1 MAEEVLTEEEMDALG
16 ELSNISMGS
25 STTALSALLQNK
37 KVTIEMPRIEVINR
51 SQALDDYE
59 RQCILVHI
67 NYSKGLEGGDILLL
81 KPTDVMTMTD
91 LMMGGDGTNN
101 QGEVSDLQ
109 LSAISEAMNQMM
121 GSAATSLSVMLNR
134 AVDITPPE
142 TDTIDVES
150 IKIFALGAASFCVAT
165 AGGLLGAKLMNVF
178 LKEKINP
185 MIGAAGVSAVPD
197 SARVVEVEGQK
208 YDPSNHLLMH
218 AMAPNVSGVIGSAVA
233 AGVMMSFLM
242 M

>member
-91 LMMGGDGTNN
+91 LMMGGYGTNN

-150 IKIFALGAASFCVAT
+150 IKIFENIFKTPDKDMVKVTFHFRVGDLIDSTMIQLYRLNFAQNLIDIFMAQMKKNEEDIKKAQEREK
-165 AGGLLGAKLMNVF
+165 AGN
-178 LKEKINP
+178 
-185 MIGAAGVSAVPD
+185 
-197 SARVVEVEGQK
+197 
-208 YDPSNHLLMH
+208 
-218 AMAPNVSGVIGSAVA
+218 
-233 AGVMMSFLM
+233 
-242 M
+242 

>member
-67 NYSKGLEGGDILLL
+67 NYSKGLEGGGILLL

-150 IKIFALGAASFCVAT
+150 IKIFENIFKTPDKDMVKVTFHFRVGDLIDSTMIQLYRLNFAQNLIDIFMAQMKKNEEDIKKAQEREK
-165 AGGLLGAKLMNVF
+165 AGN
-178 LKEKINP
+178 
-185 MIGAAGVSAVPD
+185 
-197 SARVVEVEGQK
+197 
-208 YDPSNHLLMH
+208 
-218 AMAPNVSGVIGSAVA
+218 
-233 AGVMMSFLM
+233 
-242 M
+242 

>member
-1 MAEEVLTEEEMDALG
+1 MAEEILTEEEIDALG

-101 QGEVSDLQ
+101 QGEVSELQ

-121 GSAATSLSVMLNR
+121 GNAATSLSVMLNR
-134 AVDITPPE
+134 AVDITPPK
-142 TDTIDVES
+142 TDTVDVES
-150 IKIFALGAASFCVAT
+150 IKIFENIFAT
-165 AGGLLGAKLMNVF
+165 PDKDMVKVTFRFRVGDLIDSTMIQLYRLNFAQNLIDIFMEQMKKNEEEIRRAKA
-178 LKEKINP
+178 EE
-185 MIGAAGVSAVPD
+185 A
-197 SARVVEVEGQK
+197 QK
-208 YDPSNHLLMH
+208 
-218 AMAPNVSGVIGSAVA
+218 
-233 AGVMMSFLM
+233 
-242 M
+242 

>member
-1 MAEEVLTEEEMDALG
+1 MRGKGVRYMAEEVLTEEEMDALG

-150 IKIFALGAASFCVAT
+150 IKIFENIFKTPDKDMVKVTFRFRVGDLIDSTMIQLYRLNFAQNLIDIFMAQMKKNEEDIKKAQEREK
-165 AGGLLGAKLMNVF
+165 AGN
-178 LKEKINP
+178 
-185 MIGAAGVSAVPD
+185 
-197 SARVVEVEGQK
+197 
-208 YDPSNHLLMH
+208 
-218 AMAPNVSGVIGSAVA
+218 
-233 AGVMMSFLM
+233 
-242 M
+242 

>member
-109 LSAISEAMNQMM
+109 LSAISEA
-121 GSAATSLSVMLNR
+121 SLSVMLNR

-150 IKIFALGAASFCVAT
+150 IKIFENIFKTPDKDMVKVTFHFRVGDLIDSTMIQLYRLNFAQNLIDIFMEQMKKNEEEIRR
-165 AGGLLGAKLMNVF
+165 AKAE
-178 LKEKINP
+178 EK
-185 MIGAAGVSAVPD
+185 G
-197 SARVVEVEGQK
+197 
-208 YDPSNHLLMH
+208 
-218 AMAPNVSGVIGSAVA
+218 
-233 AGVMMSFLM
+233 
-242 M
+242 

>member
-67 NYSKGLEGGDILLL
+67 NYSKGLEGGGILLL

-150 IKIFALGAASFCVAT
+150 IKIFENIFKTPDKDMVKVTFRFRVGDLIDSTMIQLYRLNFAQNLIDIFMAQMKKNEEDIKKAQEREK
-165 AGGLLGAKLMNVF
+165 AGN
-178 LKEKINP
+178 
-185 MIGAAGVSAVPD
+185 
-197 SARVVEVEGQK
+197 
-208 YDPSNHLLMH
+208 
-218 AMAPNVSGVIGSAVA
+218 
-233 AGVMMSFLM
+233 
-242 M
+242 

>member
-150 IKIFALGAASFCVAT
+150 IKIFENIFKTPDKDMVKGTFRFRVGDLIDSTMIQLYRLNFAQNLIDIFMAQMKKNEEDIKKAQEREK
-165 AGGLLGAKLMNVF
+165 AGN
-178 LKEKINP
+178 
-185 MIGAAGVSAVPD
+185 
-197 SARVVEVEGQK
+197 
-208 YDPSNHLLMH
+208 
-218 AMAPNVSGVIGSAVA
+218 
-233 AGVMMSFLM
+233 
-242 M
+242 

>member
-150 IKIFALGAASFCVAT
+150 IKIFENIFKTPDKDMVKVTFHFRVGDLIDSTMIQLYRLNFAQNLIDIFMEQMKKNEEEIRR
-165 AGGLLGAKLMNVF
+165 AKAE
-178 LKEKINP
+178 EK
-185 MIGAAGVSAVPD
+185 G
-197 SARVVEVEGQK
+197 
-208 YDPSNHLLMH
+208 
-218 AMAPNVSGVIGSAVA
+218 
-233 AGVMMSFLM
+233 
-242 M
+242 

>member
-150 IKIFALGAASFCVAT
+150 IKIFENIFNMIQLYRLNFAQNLIDIFMAQMKKNEEDIKKAQEREK
-165 AGGLLGAKLMNVF
+165 AGN
-178 LKEKINP
+178 
-185 MIGAAGVSAVPD
+185 
-197 SARVVEVEGQK
+197 
-208 YDPSNHLLMH
+208 
-218 AMAPNVSGVIGSAVA
+218 
-233 AGVMMSFLM
+233 
-242 M
+242 

>member
-1 MAEEVLTEEEMDALG
+1 MAEQDVLTAEEIDALG

-37 KVTIEMPRIEVINR
+37 KVTIDLPKIEVINR

-81 KPTDVMTMTD
+81 KPADVMTMTD
-91 LMMGGDGTNN
+91 LMMGGDGTNTS
-101 QGEVSDLQ
+101 GEVSDLQ

-121 GSAATSLSVMLNR
+121 GNAATSLSVMLGR

-142 TDTIDVES
+142 TDTVDVES
-150 IKIFALGAASFCVAT
+150 IKIFENFFAT
-165 AGGLLGAKLMNVF
+165 PDKDMVKVTFRLKVGDLIDSTMIQLYRLTFAQNLIDIFMSQMKKDEEARKAK
-178 LKEKINP
+178 
-185 MIGAAGVSAVPD
+185 
-197 SARVVEVEGQK
+197 QK
-208 YDPSNHLLMH
+208 
-218 AMAPNVSGVIGSAVA
+218 
-233 AGVMMSFLM
+233 
-242 M
+242 

>member
-150 IKIFALGAASFCVAT
+150 IKIFENIFKTPDKDMVKVTFRFRVGDLIDSTMIQLYRLNFAQNLIDIFMAQMKKNEEDIKKAQEREK
-165 AGGLLGAKLMNVF
+165 AGN
-178 LKEKINP
+178 
-185 MIGAAGVSAVPD
+185 
-197 SARVVEVEGQK
+197 
-208 YDPSNHLLMH
+208 
-218 AMAPNVSGVIGSAVA
+218 
-233 AGVMMSFLM
+233 
-242 M
+242 

>member
-150 IKIFALGAASFCVAT
+150 IKIFENIFKTPDKDMVKVTFHFRVGDLIDSTMIQLYRLNFAQNLIDIFMAQMKKNEEDIRKAQEREK
-165 AGGLLGAKLMNVF
+165 AGN
-178 LKEKINP
+178 
-185 MIGAAGVSAVPD
+185 
-197 SARVVEVEGQK
+197 
-208 YDPSNHLLMH
+208 
-218 AMAPNVSGVIGSAVA
+218 
-233 AGVMMSFLM
+233 
-242 M
+242 

>member
-150 IKIFALGAASFCVAT
+150 IKIFENIFKTPDKDMVKVTFHFRVGDLIDSTMIQLYRLNFAQNLIDIFMDIFMEQMKKNEEEIRR
-165 AGGLLGAKLMNVF
+165 AKAE
-178 LKEKINP
+178 EK
-185 MIGAAGVSAVPD
+185 G
-197 SARVVEVEGQK
+197 
-208 YDPSNHLLMH
+208 
-218 AMAPNVSGVIGSAVA
+218 
-233 AGVMMSFLM
+233 
-242 M
+242 

>member
-150 IKIFALGAASFCVAT
+150 IKIFENIFKTPDKDMVKVTFRFRVGDLIDSTMIQLYRLNFAQNLIDIFMAQMKKNEEEIRR
-165 AGGLLGAKLMNVF
+165 AKA
-178 LKEKINP
+178 EE
-185 MIGAAGVSAVPD
+185 A
-197 SARVVEVEGQK
+197 QK
-208 YDPSNHLLMH
+208 
-218 AMAPNVSGVIGSAVA
+218 
-233 AGVMMSFLM
+233 
-242 M
+242 